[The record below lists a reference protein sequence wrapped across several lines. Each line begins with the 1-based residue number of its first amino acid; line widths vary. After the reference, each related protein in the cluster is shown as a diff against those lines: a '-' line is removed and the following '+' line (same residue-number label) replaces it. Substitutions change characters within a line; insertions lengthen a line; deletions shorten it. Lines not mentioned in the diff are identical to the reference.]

1 MTAAVTTTEA
11 AMSRSEISRRLLRF
25 GRPLLPVLVASTTFR
40 VIQMSLGIALFAIGA
55 WGVGT
60 IVTDGATRAVGG
72 VVAVMVGLAFVKALV
87 RYLEQFTG
95 HYVAFKL
102 LAMLRNDFYRKVEPQ
117 APAGLAG
124 THTGELLAR
133 VMKDIDRV
141 EVFYAHTIAP
151 SLAAAIVPVLALTA
165 IGVWFDPLLAI
176 LLVPFLVGVGL
187 LVPVWSNR
195 AAADAATD
203 LRLARGRLSQHLT
216 DGIQGI
222 REILA
227 FGYGAR
233 RLAEL
238 RELGERAT
246 DAHAR
251 MSRMMAVRRGL
262 NELLVGAGVVAVLVV
277 GAGRVQSGVLSWV
290 DLTVVLAIALLSF
303 GPVLGVEEFIADLE
317 QAFAGARRLW
327 EVTDRPPTVTEVAAP
342 VSAADLEPSLEFDDV
357 VFAYPSAMPELTPN
371 AVDGVSFEVARGS
384 RVAVVGASGSGK
396 STLVSLLLRFWDV
409 DRGAIRIGGA
419 DVRDLALA
427 DLRDLVA
434 VVDQRTYLFN
444 DTVADNLR
452 LAAPDASQDE
462 LEAAC
467 RAAALH
473 DTILAMPDGYDT
485 VVGEMGERLSGG
497 QRQRLAIARA
507 LLKDAPILVLDEA
520 TSQLD
525 VHTEREV
532 AEQLELLAEGRTT
545 LVVAHRLSTIRDAD
559 AIVVMDR
566 GRVLEVGRHSE
577 LLTAG
582 GAYAA
587 LWARQAT
594 DVEERLTAG

>member
-1 MTAAVTTTEA
+1 
-11 AMSRSEISRRLLRF
+11 
-25 GRPLLPVLVASTTFR
+25 
-40 VIQMSLGIALFAIGA
+40 
-55 WGVGT
+55 
-60 IVTDGATRAVGG
+60 
-72 VVAVMVGLAFVKALV
+72 
-87 RYLEQFTG
+87 
-95 HYVAFKL
+95 
-102 LAMLRNDFYRKVEPQ
+102 MLRNDFYRKVEPQ
-117 APAGLAG
+117 APAGLAA

-133 VMKDIDRV
+133 VMKDIDRI

-151 SLAAAIVPVLALTA
+151 SLAAVIVPVLALTA
-165 IGVWFDPLLAI
+165 MGVGFDPLLAI

-222 REILA
+222 REVLA
-227 FGYGAR
+227 FGYGQR
-233 RLAEL
+233 RVAEL
-238 RELGERAT
+238 RDLGRQAT

-262 NELLVGAGVVAVLVV
+262 NELLVGAGIAAVLLV
-277 GAGRVQSGVLSWV
+277 GANRVQSGVLSWV
-290 DLTVVLAIALLSF
+290 DLTVVLAIALVSF
-303 GPVLGVEEFIADLE
+303 GPVLGVEEFIAALE

-327 EVTDRPPTVTEVAAP
+327 EVTDRPPTVTEAALP
-342 VSAADLEPSLEFDDV
+342 KTAGNLERTITFDDV
-357 VFAYPSAMPELTPN
+357 VFAYPSAMPDLTPN
-371 AVDGVSFEVARGS
+371 AVDGVSFQVASGS

-409 DRGAIRIGGA
+409 DTGAIRIGDV
-419 DVRDLALA
+419 DVRDLALR

-444 DTVADNLR
+444 DTVANNVR
-452 LAAPDASQDE
+452 LAAPDATQDQ

-473 DTILAMPDGYDT
+473 DTIVAMPEGYDT

-532 AEQLELLAEGRTT
+532 QEQLERLVEGRTT

-566 GRVLEVGRHSE
+566 GRIMEVGRHSE
-577 LLTAG
+577 LLAAG

-587 LWARQAT
+587 LRARQAT
-594 DVEERLTAG
+594 DVEERLSAG